1 MSLKDST
8 VSGLIWS
15 TVESVGLRSVTF
27 LFGIVLA
34 RLLTPEEYGLI
45 GMMTIFI
52 AVSQTFVN
60 SGFSQAL
67 IRKRNCTDS
76 DYSTVFYFNIVIAI
90 FFYFILFFFAPTISN
105 FFNEPQLIEL
115 LRVLGI
121 VLVINAFSLI
131 QTVTLTKRID
141 FKLLTKIS
149 IISSVASG
157 VIAIVLAYKGF
168 GVWSLVIRAITLGVF
183 KSFLLWV
190 WNSWRPK
197 FIFSMVSFRELFSF
211 GSKLMI
217 GGLLDTFYQ
226 NFYYFIVGKYY
237 SATELGYYSRA
248 KQFSALPSQN
258 LQQIIRRVTYPV
270 LSTMQE
276 DPDRLK
282 RSFRT
287 TIRSTAFLCFVI
299 MLLMAAVAEPMV
311 VSLIGKQWQPCV
323 VYLRLLCFVGML
335 YPLHAMNINMLL
347 VQGRSGLIL
356 KIEIIKKVLMIPVV
370 YLGISLG
377 IKPMLWGMLGTSLIC
392 YYINSYWSGKLIGYS
407 FWDQIKDI
415 FPSFLISGLMAIT
428 VYAIGT
434 IMNTEPIITFGS
446 QVIIGLTF
454 VIVISEFIKLHDYIY
469 IKSLITEKI
478 SSMRKLRKL

>member
-1 MSLKDST
+1 MTLKDLT
-8 VSGLIWS
+8 VSGLMWS
-15 TVESVGLRSVTF
+15 TIESVGLRGITF
-27 LFGIVLA
+27 LFGIILA

-67 IRKRNCTDS
+67 IRKKNCTDS
-76 DYSTVFYFNIVIAI
+76 DYSTVFYFNIVVAL
-90 FFYFILFFFAPTISN
+90 FFYFVLFFFAPTISR
-105 FFNEPQLIEL
+105 FFSEPQLIEL

-121 VLVINAFSLI
+121 ILVINAFSLI

-149 IISSVASG
+149 MISSIASG
-157 VIAIVLAYKGF
+157 VIAIMLAYKGF

-183 KSFLLWV
+183 KSILLWV

-197 FIFSMVSFRELFSF
+197 YIFCMTSFKELFSF

-217 GGLLDTFYQ
+217 SGLLDTFYK
-226 NFYYFIVGKYY
+226 NFYYFIIGKYY

-270 LSTMQE
+270 LATMQH
-276 DPDRLK
+276 DPERLK

-311 VSLIGKQWQPCV
+311 LSLIGEQWQPCV
-323 VYLRLLCFVGML
+323 VYLRLLCFIGML
-335 YPLHAMNINMLL
+335 YPLHAMNLNMLL

-356 KIEIIKKVLMIPVV
+356 KIEILKKVLMIPVI
-370 YLGISLG
+370 YLGISIG
-377 IKPMLWGMLGTSLIC
+377 IKPMLWGMLGTSLVC
-392 YYINSYWSGKLIGYS
+392 YYINSYWSGKFIGYS
-407 FWDQIKDI
+407 FWDQLKDI
-415 FPSFLISGLMAIT
+415 LPSFSVSGFMAII
-428 VYAIGT
+428 VYTIGT

-446 QVIIGLTF
+446 QVIIGLTLI
-454 VIVISEFIKLHDYIY
+454 IVFSEFIKLHDYMY
-469 IKSLITEKI
+469 IKSLIVDKF
-478 SSMRKLRKL
+478 SSMRKSCK